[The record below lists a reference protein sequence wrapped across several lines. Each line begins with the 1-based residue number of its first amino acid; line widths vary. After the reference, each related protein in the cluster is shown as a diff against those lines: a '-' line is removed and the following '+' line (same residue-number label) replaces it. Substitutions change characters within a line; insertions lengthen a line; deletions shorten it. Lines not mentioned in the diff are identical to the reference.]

1 MLEKIEVLVKY
12 VQKKVNYEIEEA
24 STGSVYLYINGK
36 VAVRISNHAS
46 TKSQGVYTIRVYA
59 LDYDKGYFVE
69 INRHIYYYTSYRKV
83 GDLLIHKYYMED
95 VLPENNIYTKFD
107 SANAQIAQL
116 NNKVSSLE
124 DKLNSVKT
132 EKENLNSAFT
142 KLQKDF
148 KLLETSDKSGKYL
161 EELKT
166 MQQKASEY
174 KQTISNLTDENKNLK
189 KDCEEAA
196 DLITKLTTDP
206 ELREM
211 LTVKGKKYFIDNFPE
226 DVQPVLMDV
235 IKEYYGK

>member
-1 MLEKIEVLVKY
+1 
-12 VQKKVNYEIEEA
+12 
-24 STGSVYLYINGK
+24 
-36 VAVRISNHAS
+36 
-46 TKSQGVYTIRVYA
+46 
-59 LDYDKGYFVE
+59 
-69 INRHIYYYTSYRKV
+69 
-83 GDLLIHKYYMED
+83 
-95 VLPENNIYTKFD
+95 
-107 SANAQIAQL
+107 
-116 NNKVSSLE
+116 
-124 DKLNSVKT
+124 
-132 EKENLNSAFT
+132 
-142 KLQKDF
+142 
-148 KLLETSDKSGKYL
+148 
-161 EELKT
+161 

>member
-1 MLEKIEVLVKY
+1 MIEKIEVLVKY
-12 VQKKVNYEIEEA
+12 VQKKVNYEIAEA
-24 STGSVYLYINGK
+24 NTGSVYLYINGK

-46 TKSQGVYTIRVYA
+46 TKSQGAYAIRVYA

-95 VLPENNIYTKFD
+95 ILPENNIYTKFD

-116 NNKVSSLE
+116 SNKVSSLE
-124 DKLNSVKT
+124 TKLKSVET
-132 EKENLNSAFT
+132 EKDNLDLTVT
-142 KLQKDF
+142 KLSKDN
-148 KLLETSDKSGKYL
+148 DKSSKYL

-174 KQTISNLTDENKNLK
+174 KQTISKLTDDNKNLK

-211 LTVKGKKYFIDNFPE
+211 LTVKGKKYFVDNFPE
-226 DVQPVLMDV
+226 DVQPVLMDI